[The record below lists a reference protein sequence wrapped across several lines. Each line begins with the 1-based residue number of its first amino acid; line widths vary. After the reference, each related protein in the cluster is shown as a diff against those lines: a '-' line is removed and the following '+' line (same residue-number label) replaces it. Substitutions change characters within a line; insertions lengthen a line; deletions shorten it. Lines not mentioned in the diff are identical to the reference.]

1 VADALT
7 RKNHIK
13 MEDSSS
19 GNRREI
25 IEMKKINA
33 QVSLGLQG
41 SLLAQ
46 LKILSAFQDRI
57 LKAQWRD
64 MELDKARRK
73 VEIGV
78 ESPYRIVDDGMVMMG
93 KRIFVIGNVTLKNEI
108 LREAH
113 ESKFVIHP
121 RSTKMYKDL
130 KELYWC
136 PNMKRDIA
144 EYVTKYAVCQ

>member
-13 MEDSSS
+13 MEDSSN